1 MLLLCGLAA
10 VFLAQSGP
18 LRMAAAEG
26 LSLCAKSVVPALFPF
41 MVVSSLLISLG
52 FGAWLSPFLAPLM
65 ALYSLPGEAGA
76 AVVLGLVGGYPI
88 GARTA
93 AQLYREGRL
102 TRGEGER
109 LLTFANNSGPVF
121 LLSVLGEGIFAS
133 ARAGLYLWLIHI
145 LAALLAGLFLR
156 GRERD
161 EDRVPPPFID
171 RPKAVSFP
179 GEFVSA
185 LRESS
190 LAMVSICGFVV
201 FFYVLSRPLAALPAP
216 LGLGAVG
223 MTELFSMTPLVTCD
237 RLGFTLASACAA
249 WGGLSVVCQ
258 SAAVLE
264 GSGLSLRP
272 LITGKAVQSLLAGVL
287 AFFAWPL
294 L

>member
-1 MLLLCGLAA
+1 
-10 VFLAQSGP
+10 
-18 LRMAAAEG
+18 
-26 LSLCAKSVVPALFPF
+26 